1 MAGNSLYI
9 YALLAQAWWAV
20 THLID
25 NVRRPPGDDHLGVS
39 WWLEERVQWQLRR
52 PITQAMKDR
61 LDALRSRDDARI
73 EASPLAD
80 DQQRNIV
87 DNILPRDIV
96 SDGEDMVEVVADD
109 EWAERNAKY
118 AAFLCAVGDRFEQQ
132 RGVSPLRLF
141 IMAHQQKLVRR
152 AVKARPELALQE
164 ETVLRNGAKV
174 TATPLE
180 ESAEKGSCVLLSA
193 LKAKVGPPSALCCC
207 VVCACAWVQS
217 C

>member
-1 MAGNSLYI
+1 VQQGVDPWRKDMAGNSLYI
-9 YALLAQAWWAV
+9 YAIVGQAWWAV

-25 NVRRPPGDDHLGVS
+25 HVRRPPGDDHLGVP
-39 WWLEERVQWQLRR
+39 WWLEERVQWQLRQ

-87 DNILPRDIV
+87 DNILPRNLV
-96 SDGEDMVEVVADD
+96 SDGDDMVEVVADD

-118 AAFLCAVGDRFEQQ
+118 EAFLCAVDNRFELQ
-132 RGVSPLRLF
+132 RDVSPLRLF
-141 IMAHQQKLVRR
+141 IMARQHNLVRR
-152 AVKARPELALQE
+152 AVNARPELALRE
-164 ETVLRNGAKV
+164 ETNLVLDGTKA

-180 ESAEKGSCVLLSA
+180 EAAETESCFLPILSA
-193 LKAKVGPPSALCCC
+193 LKAKVRPPSA
-207 VVCACAWVQS
+207 
-217 C
+217 